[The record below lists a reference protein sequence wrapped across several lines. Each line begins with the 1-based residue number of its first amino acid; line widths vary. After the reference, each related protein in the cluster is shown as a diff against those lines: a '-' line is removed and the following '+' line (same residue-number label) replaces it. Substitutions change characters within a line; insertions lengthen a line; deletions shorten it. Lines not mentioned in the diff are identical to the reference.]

1 MFMARRACL
10 LLQSW
15 SAEMPNMQGK
25 VALISGGAEGIG
37 GDIGRQFVAAGGRVM
52 LADIQSEKAAA
63 HAQSLGN
70 AAASTTLDVAQL
82 DQWDAAVAATTARF
96 GKITHLFNV
105 AGISEPGSV
114 EDVPLDSWNRTLAI
128 NLNGTFYGCRAALPA
143 MAASGESGAIINI
156 GSMLALR
163 VGAGFIAYCATKA
176 AVTAMSKCVALHCA
190 EKGYP
195 IRVNTV
201 HPGAIRTPMFERYLT
216 LFPSVEEG
224 EAVFAANHPMGRVGE
239 AEEVARACLFLA
251 SDEASFTTGV
261 DFTVDGGGTI
271 RA

>member
-1 MFMARRACL
+1 MVDMR
-10 LLQSW
+10 
-15 SAEMPNMQGK
+15 GK

-37 GDIGRQFVAAGGRVM
+37 AEIARQFVAAGGSVM
-52 LADIQSEKAAA
+52 LGDVQADKAAA
-63 HAQSLGN
+63 HAASLGER
-70 AAASTTLDVAQL
+70 AASVALDVSKL

-96 GKITHLFNV
+96 GKLTHLFNV
-105 AGISEPGSV
+105 AGISEPGNV
-114 EDVPLDSWNRTLAI
+114 EEVALDSWDRTLAI
-128 NLNGTFYGCRAALPA
+128 NLGGTFYGCRAALPA
-143 MAASGESGAIINI
+143 MAASGESGAIINT

-190 EKGYP
+190 EKGYK

-201 HPGAIRTPMFERYLT
+201 HPGAIRTPMFERYLG
-216 LFPSVEEG
+216 LFPSPEEG
-224 EAVFAANHPMGRVGE
+224 EAIFAANHPMGRVGE
-239 AEEVARACLFLA
+239 ADEVARAALFLA

-261 DFTVDGGGTI
+261 DFTVDGGGNF

>member
-1 MFMARRACL
+1 
-10 LLQSW
+10 
-15 SAEMPNMQGK
+15 MPDMRGK
-25 VALISGGAEGIG
+25 VALVSGGAEGIG
-37 GDIGRQFVAAGGRVM
+37 AEIGRQFVAAGGCAM
-52 LADIQSEKAAA
+52 LADIQQDKAADLA
-63 HAQSLGN
+63 SALG
-70 AAASTTLDVAQL
+70 ACAASTKLDVAQL
-82 DQWDAAVAATTARF
+82 DQWDAAVAATTVRF

-114 EDVPLDSWNRTLAI
+114 EDVSLDSWNRTLSV
-128 NLNGTFYGCRAALPA
+128 NLNGTFYGCRTALPS
-143 MAASGESGAIINI
+143 MAESGESGAIINI

-176 AVTAMSKCVALHCA
+176 AVTAMGKCIALHCA

-201 HPGAIRTPMFERYLT
+201 HPGAIRTPMFERYLSM
-216 LFPSVEEG
+216 FPDQQEG
-224 EAVFAANHPMGRVGE
+224 EAIFAANHPMGRVGE

-261 DFTVDGGGTI
+261 DFTVDGGGNF

>member
-1 MFMARRACL
+1 MVDMK
-10 LLQSW
+10 
-15 SAEMPNMQGK
+15 GK

-37 GDIGRQFVAAGGRVM
+37 GEIGRQFVAAGGSVM
-52 LADIQSEKAAA
+52 LGDIQSDKAAA
-63 HAQSLGN
+63 HAASLG
-70 AAASTTLDVAQL
+70 AQAASVSLDVAKL
-82 DQWDAAVAATTARF
+82 DQWDAAVATTTEHF

-105 AGISEPGSV
+105 AGISEPGNV
-114 EDVPLDSWNRTLAI
+114 EDVALDSWDRTLNI

-163 VGAGFIAYCATKA
+163 VGSGFIAYCATKA
-176 AVTAMSKCVALHCA
+176 AVTAMSKAIALHCA
-190 EKGYP
+190 EQGYK

-201 HPGAIRTPMFERYLT
+201 HPGAIRTPMFERYLG
-216 LFPSVEEG
+216 LFPSAEEG
-224 EAVFAANHPMGRVGE
+224 EAIFAANHPMGRVGE
-239 AEEVARACLFLA
+239 ADEVARACLFLA

-261 DFTVDGGGTI
+261 DFTVDGGGNF

>member
-1 MFMARRACL
+1 MVDMR
-10 LLQSW
+10 
-15 SAEMPNMQGK
+15 GK

-37 GDIGRQFVAAGGRVM
+37 GEIGRQFVAAGGQVM
-52 LADIQSEKAAA
+52 LADIQADKAAA
-63 HAQSLGN
+63 HAASLGGN
-70 AAASTTLDVAQL
+70 AASVALDVSKL
-82 DQWDAAVAATTARF
+82 DQWDAAVAAAKARF
-96 GKITHLFNV
+96 GKLTHLFNV

-114 EDVPLDSWNRTLAI
+114 EEVALDSWDRTLAI

-163 VGAGFIAYCATKA
+163 VGSGFIAYCATKA

-190 EKGYP
+190 EKGYK

-201 HPGAIRTPMFERYLT
+201 HPGAIRTPMFERYLAM
-216 LFPSVEEG
+216 FPSAEEG
-224 EAVFAANHPMGRVGE
+224 EAIFAANHPMGRVGE
-239 AEEVARACLFLA
+239 ADEVARAALFLG

-261 DFTVDGGGTI
+261 DFTVDGGGNF

>member
-1 MFMARRACL
+1 MA
-10 LLQSW
+10 
-15 SAEMPNMQGK
+15 NMQGK

-37 GDIGRQFVAAGGRVM
+37 GEIGRQFVASGGSVM
-52 LADIQSEKAAA
+52 LADVQADKAAA
-63 HAQSLGN
+63 HAASLGDK
-70 AAASTTLDVAQL
+70 AANVTLDVSKPE
-82 DQWDAAVAATTARF
+82 QWDAAVAAATARF

-105 AGISEPGSV
+105 AGISEPGNV
-114 EDVPLDSWNRTLAI
+114 EEVPLDSWDRTLSI
-128 NLNGTFYGCRAALPA
+128 NLNGTFYGCRAALPQ

-176 AVTAMSKCVALHCA
+176 AVTAMSKCIALHCA
-190 EKGYP
+190 EKGYN

-201 HPGAIRTPMFERYLT
+201 HPGAIRTPMFERYLAM
-216 LFPSVEEG
+216 FPSAEAG
-224 EAVFAANHPMGRVGE
+224 EQVFAANHPMGRVGE

-261 DFTVDGGGTI
+261 DFTVDGGGNF